1 MQEENLFAKIIDILL
16 KYTKSKGIE
25 VFYLTLISFVM
36 FRMIDL
42 KYALL
47 FSVLIGLSNLV
58 PYFGPII
65 GGIPVCIYAVFQSI
79 PMFLWTIVI
88 LIALQIIDGFILMPY
103 ITKKTVKINELTT
116 IVLVFLGG
124 SAFGIIGILLA
135 VPVYLVG
142 KVIYKHYIKND
153 IHERG

>member
-1 MQEENLFAKIIDILL
+1 MQEEDLFVKIIDVLS
-16 KYTKSKGIE
+16 KYLKSKGIE
-25 VFYLTLISFVM
+25 VFYLTLISFFM

-47 FSVLIGLSNLV
+47 FSILIGLSNII

-65 GGIPVCIYAVFQSI
+65 GGIPVCVYAVFQSI
-79 PMFLWTIVI
+79 PMLLWTIFI

-124 SAFGIIGILLA
+124 SVFGILGVLLA
-135 VPVYLVG
+135 VPIYLVG
-142 KVIYKHYIKND
+142 KVVYQHYIKND
-153 IHERG
+153 I

>member
-1 MQEENLFAKIIDILL
+1 MQEEDLFVKITDVLS
-16 KYTKSKGIE
+16 KYLKSKGIE
-25 VFYLTLISFVM
+25 VFYLTLISFFM

-47 FSVLIGLSNLV
+47 FSILIGLSNII

-65 GGIPVCIYAVFQSI
+65 GGIPVCVYAVFQSI
-79 PMFLWTIVI
+79 PMLLWTIFI

-124 SAFGIIGILLA
+124 SVFGILGVLLA
-135 VPVYLVG
+135 VPIYLVG
-142 KVIYKHYIKND
+142 KVVYQHYIKND
-153 IHERG
+153 I

>member
-1 MQEENLFAKIIDILL
+1 MQEEDLFVKIIDVLS
-16 KYTKSKGIE
+16 KYLKSKGIE
-25 VFYLTLISFVM
+25 VFYLTLISFFM

-47 FSVLIGLSNLV
+47 FSILIGLSNII

-65 GGIPVCIYAVFQSI
+65 GGIPVCVYAVFQSI
-79 PMFLWTIVI
+79 PMLLWTIFI

-124 SAFGIIGILLA
+124 SVFGILGVLLA
-135 VPVYLVG
+135 VPIYLVG

-153 IHERG
+153 I

>member
-1 MQEENLFAKIIDILL
+1 MQEEDLFVKIIDVLS
-16 KYTKSKGIE
+16 KYLKSKGIE
-25 VFYLTLISFVM
+25 VFYLTLISFFM

-47 FSVLIGLSNLV
+47 FSILIGLSNII

-65 GGIPVCIYAVFQSI
+65 GGIPVCVYAVFQSI
-79 PMFLWTIVI
+79 PMLLWTIFI

-103 ITKKTVKINELTT
+103 ITKKTVKVNELTT

-124 SAFGIIGILLA
+124 SLFGILGVILA
-135 VPVYLVG
+135 IPVYLVI
-142 KVIYKHYIKND
+142 KVVYQHYNK
-153 IHERG
+153 E